1 MTKKKPT
8 DQIKY
13 PRINENDRHLI
24 EHMWNDEKYSQSDIA
39 RKLNRSQS
47 AISRELKQGNI
58 FDFSNLSK
66 RQLYNLEIHSR
77 IKYSALRGQF
87 IATQRSVRRG
97 NGSKLLKHMYQ
108 ILKSRHQ

>member
-13 PRINENDRHLI
+13 PRIHENDRHLI
-24 EHMWNDEKYSQSDIA
+24 EHMWNDEKLTQSEIA

-66 RQLYNLEIHSR
+66 RQIVKLNR
-77 IKYSALRGQF
+77 TPCIKKL
-87 IATQRSVRRG
+87 QR
-97 NGSKLLKHMYQ
+97 L
-108 ILKSRHQ
+108 